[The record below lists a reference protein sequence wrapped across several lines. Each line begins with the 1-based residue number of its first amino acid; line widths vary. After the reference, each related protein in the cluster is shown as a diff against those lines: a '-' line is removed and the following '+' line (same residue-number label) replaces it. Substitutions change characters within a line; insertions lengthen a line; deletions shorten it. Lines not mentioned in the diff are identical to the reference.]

1 MDHGVSITI
10 SYYSYDG
17 KRNDGVLCQFSTH
30 PYLGASLGTS
40 FHLINEE
47 EGRDIGSG
55 IGEVMDV
62 DCKSIS
68 FDQARFLRICV
79 DMLLDKPIQRG
90 APVIS
95 LEGDKVWVAFQYER
109 LLRLCFNCGLLGD
122 EAKVCKSAGYRE
134 GGESPY
140 GDWLRAGFR
149 KPRVT
154 TWHQTPSP
162 PRRNMDEADDSCD
175 RHGRSLPS

>member
-95 LEGDKVWVAFQYER
+95 LEGDKVWVAFQYEC

-154 TWHQTPSP
+154 T
-162 PRRNMDEADDSCD
+162 
-175 RHGRSLPS
+175 